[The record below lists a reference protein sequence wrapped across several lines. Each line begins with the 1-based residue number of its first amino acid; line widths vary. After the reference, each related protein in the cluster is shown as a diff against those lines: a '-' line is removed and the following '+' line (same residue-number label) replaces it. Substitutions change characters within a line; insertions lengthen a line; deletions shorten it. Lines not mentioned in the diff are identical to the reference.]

1 MMNHSVSSFN
11 PPLLELLL
19 PHIPQSAAPPDPAV
33 STQYL
38 SRLSALPL
46 TSIAESEPASL
57 SSSLHSL
64 NLSLQSLSSRS
75 HKSIIAASNH
85 LSAVPESIEL
95 LHSSLT
101 TLEGSLPAID
111 SQITSFTTNFGRDGT
126 YLTNRLKTHLLSK
139 NLDRL
144 LDILQLP
151 TLLQSLISTSSYPTA
166 LDLLAHVR
174 RLHSL
179 YHDSPTIGSVYA
191 ECETLQ
197 KSMTTNLINTLRGP
211 LKLPTA
217 MKTIGFLR
225 RCGTKEAAMDERGLR
240 GLFLVCRL
248 AFLSGL
254 LGALDPL
261 KELAEEERGRRQ
273 NDKED
278 NASAANATATAA
290 PSSWGGG
297 TQTERYLKR
306 WIEVFRE
313 QSFGI
318 VSMYKS
324 IFPNALPAVNP
335 DPPPPSSPHPHSPIM
350 SSVGIGIRSRSS
362 STLSNMSSSANDDD
376 PEGGQAPD
384 PLASFVLHL
393 LSLLTETLGRYLETI
408 EERSVRESLLTQ
420 VLYAAGS
427 MGRLGGEFGAIL
439 GVIECFG
446 MGDEEQEEKDGDRG
460 EEEWVGVVAKHK
472 VLVSRLE
479 TLTGRG

>member
-1 MMNHSVSSFN
+1 MDHSVPSFN
-11 PPLLELLL
+11 PLLDLLL

-33 STQYL
+33 SAQYL
-38 SRLSALPL
+38 SRLSSLPL
-46 TSIAESEPASL
+46 ISIVGTEPVSL

-64 NLSLQSLSSRS
+64 NLSLQSLSSQS

-85 LSAVPESIEL
+85 LSAVPESIQS

-101 TLEGSLPAID
+101 TLEGSLPTID
-111 SQITSFTTNFGRDGT
+111 SQITNFTTNFGRDGT
-126 YLTNRLKTHLLSK
+126 YLAGRSRTHLLSK

-179 YHDSPTIGSVYA
+179 YHDSPTIDSVYA

-197 KSMTTNLINTLRGP
+197 KSMTANLIGTLRGP

-225 RCGTKEAAMDERGLR
+225 RCGTKEATMDERGLR
-240 GLFLVCRL
+240 GVFLVCRL

-254 LGALDPL
+254 LSALDPL
-261 KELAEEERGRRQ
+261 KELAEEERERRQ
-273 NDKED
+273 DGKD
-278 NASAANATATAA
+278 NTSTANIATTTT

-324 IFPNALPAVNP
+324 IFPNALPAANP

-350 SSVGIGIRSRSS
+350 SS
-362 STLSNMSSSANDDD
+362 
-376 PEGGQAPD
+376 APD

-393 LSLLTETLGRYLETI
+393 LSLLTETLGRYLKTI

-446 MGDEEQEEKDGDRG
+446 MGDGEQEEKDGDGG

-472 VLVSRLE
+472 VLASRLE
-479 TLTGRG
+479 TLAGRG

>member
-1 MMNHSVSSFN
+1 MDPSVSSFN
-11 PPLLELLL
+11 PLLDLLL
-19 PHIPQSAAPPDPAV
+19 PHIPQSAALPDPAV
-33 STQYL
+33 STQYF
-38 SRLSALPL
+38 SRISSLAL
-46 TSIAESEPASL
+46 TSIVDSEPASL

-85 LSAVPESIEL
+85 LSAVPQSIQS

-101 TLEGSLPAID
+101 TLENSLPAID
-111 SQITSFTTNFGRDGT
+111 SEITSFTTNFSRDGT
-126 YLTNRLKTHLLSK
+126 YLTNRSRTHLLSK

-151 TLLQSLISTSSYPTA
+151 ALLQSLISTSSYPTA

-179 YHDSPTIGSVYA
+179 YHDSPTIDSVYA

-197 KSMTTNLINTLRGP
+197 KSMTANLISTLRGP

-225 RCGTKEAAMDERGLR
+225 RCGTKEAVMDERGLR

-254 LGALDPL
+254 LSALDPL
-261 KELAEEERGRRQ
+261 KELAEEERERRQ
-273 NDKED
+273 NGGDENTSSTD
-278 NASAANATATAA
+278 TTTTTT

-324 IFPNALPAVNP
+324 IFPNALPAANP

-393 LSLLTETLGRYLETI
+393 LSLLTETLGRYLKTI

-446 MGDEEQEEKDGDRG
+446 MGDGEREEGKDGDG
-460 EEEWVGVVAKHK
+460 EEEEWVGVVAKHK
-472 VLVSRLE
+472 VLASRLE
-479 TLTGRG
+479 TLAGRG